1 MLLVVSSY
9 GFHVSSYPE
18 ESAGDISKFTSLSCR
33 HVHIMHED
41 IVYQQKLSKFENIKS
56 NSYAKEL
63 RIFT

>member
-41 IVYQQKLSKFENIKS
+41 IVY
-56 NSYAKEL
+56 
-63 RIFT
+63 